1 MNSENNKELLRGLRL
16 IAHAHEKTARAA
28 AAAGRPK
35 VVTSSA
41 ISLRITMEA
50 IQVIQDQER
59 EIAAL
64 KKLLH
69 GKSAG
74 QGVKQ

>member
-1 MNSENNKELLRGLRL
+1 MNSERNKTLLQGLRH
-16 IAHAHEKTARAA
+16 IAHAHEETAKLATA
-28 AAAGRPK
+28 VGKPK
-35 VVTSSA
+35 VVISSS
-41 ISLRITMEA
+41 ISLGITMEA
-50 IQVIQDQER
+50 IRVIQDQER

>member
-1 MNSENNKELLRGLRL
+1 MNSERNKALLRGLRH
-16 IAHAHEKTARAA
+16 IARAHEETAKVAA
-28 AAAGRPK
+28 AVGKPK
-35 VVTSSA
+35 VVISSS
-41 ISLRITMEA
+41 ISLGITMEA
-50 IQVIQDQER
+50 IRVIQDQER

-69 GKSAG
+69 GKSAR